1 MDRIKSQH
9 KRQRNDHEPRTTLSI
24 CRNISRAWSI
34 KRNHYSENYEYRV
47 SHRNNLRIFSVIAA
61 AFLYGGSAAAQTSST
76 AAPVANS
83 SGSVTNMGIQ
93 NLPGNNITNHYGG
106 NIICQGPLLTVSPF
120 VTDSHT
126 YSVPREYWYD
136 QPSYNDDGSLS
147 HYVATRTGQKDNH
160 ALNLGVSANFSIPL
174 DFSLQRRCKEA
185 VDKQLALQ
193 QELINF
199 KRLDYEITR
208 LKNCGELAIK
218 GIEFHPKSPYHKV
231 CEDVIV
237 KAKMGQ
243 VLPHR
248 HTLKPLEV
256 VNPASLD
263 KN

>member
-1 MDRIKSQH
+1 MDRLRSQLKAKCH
-9 KRQRNDHEPRTTLSI
+9 DYKWRSALPIRRDV
-24 CRNISRAWSI
+24 SRARAIQHDDHKS
-34 KRNHYSENYEYRV
+34 HYKYRV
-47 SHRNNLRIFSVIAA
+47 SNRNNFRLYSIIIA

-93 NLPGNNITNHYGG
+93 NLPGNSVTNHYGG
-106 NIICQGPLLTVSPF
+106 NIICQGPMLTISPF

-126 YSVPREYWYD
+126 FSKPREYWYD
-136 QPSYNDDGSLS
+136 NPSYNDDGSLS
-147 HYVATRTGQKDNH
+147 HYVRTRTGQKDNF

-174 DFSLQRRCKEA
+174 DGGLQARCKAA
-185 VDKQLALQ
+185 VDKQLKLM
-193 QELINF
+193 EEVNNF
-199 KRLDYEITR
+199 KRLDFEITR
-208 LKNCGELAIK
+208 LKNCGELMLK
-218 GIEFHPKSPYHKV
+218 GIEFHPTSKYYKI
-231 CEDVIV
+231 CEDVV
-237 KAKMGQ
+237 VRAKPGQ

>member
-1 MDRIKSQH
+1 MDRLRPLYKT
-9 KRQRNDHEPRTTLSI
+9 KRHDYKWRSALPIRRDV
-24 CRNISRAWSI
+24 SRARAIQHDDHKS
-34 KRNHYSENYEYRV
+34 HYKYRV
-47 SHRNNLRIFSVIAA
+47 SNRNNFRLYSIIIA

-93 NLPGNNITNHYGG
+93 NLPGNSVTNHYGG
-106 NIICQGPLLTVSPF
+106 NIICQGPMLTISPF

-126 YSVPREYWYD
+126 FSKPREYWYD
-136 QPSYNDDGSLS
+136 NPSYNDDGSLS
-147 HYVATRTGQKDNH
+147 HYVRTRTGQKDNF

-174 DFSLQRRCKEA
+174 DGGLQARCKAA
-185 VDKQLALQ
+185 VDKQLKLM
-193 QELINF
+193 EEVNNF
-199 KRLDYEITR
+199 KRLDFEITR
-208 LKNCGELAIK
+208 LKNCGELMLK
-218 GIEFHPKSPYHKV
+218 GIEFHPTSKYYKI
-231 CEDVIV
+231 CEDVV
-237 KAKMGQ
+237 VRAKPGQ